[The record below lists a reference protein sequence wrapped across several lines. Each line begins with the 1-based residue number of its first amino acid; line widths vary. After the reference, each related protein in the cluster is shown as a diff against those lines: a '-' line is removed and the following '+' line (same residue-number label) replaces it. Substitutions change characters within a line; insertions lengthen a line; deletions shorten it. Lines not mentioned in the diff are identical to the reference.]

1 MNQERNENMEEIRE
15 IKIDEQNPLFNRK
28 GLFYKEFPSDFRQIR
43 YFTLLIVQKAPPEIR
58 EINLLEQQ
66 VSEILKN
73 AIKHG
78 NKCDINKKVR
88 VWFSFD
94 VTSARLVVE
103 DEGAGFKDLEKW
115 NEFHKERTRC
125 FFQQDFERMEKYIS
139 FRTINS
145 DDHDGGNALFA
156 AVEYWDGGVIFNKKR
171 NCIALLKTFPIK
183 QRGMDISENGK
194 EN

>member
-1 MNQERNENMEEIRE
+1 MEDIRE
-15 IKIDEQNPLFNRK
+15 IKVNDDSPLFNKK

-78 NKCDINKKVR
+78 NACDINKKVK
-88 VWFSFD
+88 VWFSFEVD
-94 VTSARLVVE
+94 KANLIVE
-103 DEGAGFKDLEKW
+103 DEGPGFKDLEKW
-115 NEFHKERTRC
+115 NDFHKKRTKC
-125 FFQQDFERMEKYIS
+125 FIDQDFEKMEKYIS
-139 FRTINS
+139 YRTIKS

-156 AVEYWDGGVIFNKKR
+156 AVEYWDGGVVFNKKR
-171 NCIALLKTFPIK
+171 NAIALHKTFPLK
-183 QRGMDISENGK
+183 QRGMDIAENGDK
-194 EN
+194 A